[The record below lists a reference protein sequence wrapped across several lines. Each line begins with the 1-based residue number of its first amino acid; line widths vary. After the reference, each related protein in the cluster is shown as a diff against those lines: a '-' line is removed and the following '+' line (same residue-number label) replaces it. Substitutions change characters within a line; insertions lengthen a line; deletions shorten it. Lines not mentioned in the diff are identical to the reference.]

1 LGDETVKKLRADV
14 VDELKRRFVG
24 RDEVVDLIALAV
36 VAGEHLFLY
45 GPPGTAKS
53 ALIRQFASSV
63 QGRYFEYLLTR
74 FSEPNEIFGPIDL
87 ARLREGAVATVTTG
101 MLPEAEFAFLDE
113 LFNANSAI
121 LNNLL
126 TVLNE
131 RVYRRGAEVHRLPL
145 LSLFSAS
152 NHLAEDEALGALF
165 DRFLLRCHVDHLK
178 REAMPALLSAGWALE
193 RSSGATTS
201 VSAADLR
208 ALSRKVHDVDLTR
221 VTEPYAE
228 VVFKVRD
235 LGVAISDRRAVK
247 MLKLLAASA
256 LLSGRNAANPS
267 DLWVLRY
274 VWDRV
279 EQIDPLAALINGVLD
294 RHRDEPAAHPL
305 AAVPEAVDPEE
316 LARQLELAEK
326 DLEGGP
332 ASLVELARLRE
343 HVGGIADRAA
353 WVGDELA
360 RKHLLERV
368 ARVLARVGG

>member
-1 LGDETVKKLRADV
+1 
-14 VDELKRRFVG
+14 
-24 RDEVVDLIALAV
+24 
-36 VAGEHLFLY
+36 
-45 GPPGTAKS
+45 
-53 ALIRQFASSV
+53 
-63 QGRYFEYLLTR
+63 
-74 FSEPNEIFGPIDL
+74 
-87 ARLREGAVATVTTG
+87 
-101 MLPEAEFAFLDE
+101 
-113 LFNANSAI
+113 
-121 LNNLL
+121 
-126 TVLNE
+126 
-131 RVYRRGAEVHRLPL
+131 
-145 LSLFSAS
+145 LFSAS

-178 REAMPALLSAGWALE
+178 REAMPRLLAAGWALE
-193 RSSGATTS
+193 RSTGATTS

-208 ALSRKVHDVDLTR
+208 ALSRKIHDVDLTK

-305 AAVPEAVDPEE
+305 AAVPEAVDAEE

-326 DLEGGP
+326 DLERGP
-332 ASLVELARLRE
+332 TSLVELARLRE
-343 HVGGIADRAA
+343 HVGGIADKAA
-353 WVGDELA
+353 WIGEDLA

-368 ARVLARVGG
+368 ARIFAKVGT